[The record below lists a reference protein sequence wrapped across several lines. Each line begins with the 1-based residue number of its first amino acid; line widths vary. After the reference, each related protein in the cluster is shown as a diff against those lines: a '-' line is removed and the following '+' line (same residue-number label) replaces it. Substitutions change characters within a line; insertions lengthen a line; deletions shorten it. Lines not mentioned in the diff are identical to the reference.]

1 MSKFICCLHLCF
13 IFTTSFVLF
22 IKSKSCLCSIPTGTT
37 NQLVP
42 STELKLHGECH
53 LWSKQPLGKC
63 FLKNGRYIRELSEML
78 TFGSRREESKSR
90 NERIEEF
97 MRPEMCVKHRGS
109 HSNPHLQ
116 NRNHWKLY
124 PGIYI
129 LKTKPP
135 RLHINLKIVRK
146 KLHNE

>member
-78 TFGSRREESKSR
+78 TFGSRREENKSR

-97 MRPEMCVKHRGS
+97 MRPEVCKTQRKPFQPTFTESKSLEVIF
-109 HSNPHLQ
+109 
-116 NRNHWKLY
+116 RNLY
-124 PGIYI
+124 FKN
-129 LKTKPP
+129 KTPQATHKS
-135 RLHINLKIVRK
+135 
-146 KLHNE
+146 